1 MSLEDK
7 LSLWAQKGSAAEPE
21 LEMDASA
28 RKARG
33 DVQRGMELRSE
44 FNFGQLA
51 QAENAPARL
60 SGLFTMRGQ
69 QKAFGTGSWSSCS
82 ILPARRVEW
91 AGPARRSS
99 SSPSSMSTVLLGH
112 GDYFR

>member
-69 QKAFGTGSWSSCS
+69 QKAYSVPVHGAA
-82 ILPARRVEW
+82 ARYC
-91 AGPARRSS
+91 RRGGWNGLDLREEAHAAHLRC
-99 SSPSSMSTVLLGH
+99 LL
-112 GDYFR
+112 YF